1 MKRETFA
8 VIAGIAIIAV
18 SYGLA
23 LYSYGLLL
31 PDMRSDIGLD
41 LATAGIIASAAYLSY
56 LVSTFASL
64 LLTATRGPTPSML
77 IGGLSATIGM
87 GVLGMAA
94 DSLSMALGTVIAGAS
109 PGWVNPAVPDFVKRN
124 LHPVHQSSALTR
136 INAGTGIGV
145 MLAGPVAL
153 LAGSYWRMAWL
164 AFALLALAATIG
176 VLVMSRSSSDPT
188 RSHQSFILRREL
200 ARTGVRPATLVAL
213 LLGLSISVYWTYAA
227 ELITMNNLNT
237 ISKELLW
244 VIIGVSGIAGMHT
257 GSLVRRYG
265 LQRML
270 QVSTIGQGLAIGMLT
285 LSHLPVVTIVSGVL
299 FGVCFIFMTGLIAI
313 WSVSMFYD
321 RPSVGH
327 GITLLMIGTGQII
340 GPTVAGRLQGVFSL
354 EAMFLIAMGLM
365 FIASQL
371 RPRQD
376 IHSIVPT
383 ANATS

>member
-31 PDMRSDIGLD
+31 PDMRGDIGLD
-41 LATAGIIASAAYLSY
+41 LATAGIIASAAYISY
-56 LVSTFASL
+56 LASTFASL
-64 LLTATRGPTPSML
+64 MLTATRGPTPSML
-77 IGGLSATIGM
+77 IGGLAATIGM
-87 GVLGMAA
+87 GILGITT
-94 DSLSMALGTVIAGAS
+94 DGLSMALGTIIAGAS

-124 LHPVHQSSALTR
+124 VSPAQQSSALTR

-153 LAGSYWRMAWL
+153 LAGSFWRMAWL
-164 AFALLALAATIG
+164 AFALLALVATIG
-176 VLVMSRSSSDPT
+176 TLVMSRNSTDPT
-188 RSHQSFILRREL
+188 HSHQPFELRRAL
-200 ARTGVRPATLVAL
+200 ARTGARPATLVAL

-227 ELITMNNLNT
+227 ELITMDDVNT

-257 GSLVRRYG
+257 GLLVHRYG

-270 QVSTIGQGLAIGMLT
+270 QISSIGQGLSIGMLT
-285 LSHLPVVTIVSGVL
+285 LSHLPAVTILSGIL
-299 FGVCFIFMTGLIAI
+299 FGVCFIFMTGLIAM
-313 WSVSMFYD
+313 WSVSLFYD
-321 RPSVGH
+321 HPSIGH
-327 GITLLMIGTGQII
+327 GMTLLMIGTGQII
-340 GPTVAGRLQGVFSL
+340 GPTIVGRLQGIFGL

-365 FIASQL
+365 FVASQL
-371 RPRQD
+371 RPRHD
-376 IHSIVPT
+376 IHSIIPT
-383 ANATS
+383 ARATG